1 MKICLDPGHSGK
13 IEPGAC
19 AGGVTEAAINLEV
32 AKIAGRMLEKFGHQ
46 VLLTRSGEVDNDW
59 LSWRCEAAWAF
70 GAELFV
76 SIHCNASLDE
86 SAKGTEVFYYPGSET
101 GHALACCIQS
111 EVVALCR
118 TLDRKVKTN
127 DEWTVLRETAMP
139 AALVELAF
147 LTNEAERARLT
158 SGMGQRQFAE
168 GIVKGINRF
177 ADGGPLFGKVMESP
191 ASYGVGSAG

>member
-1 MKICLDPGHSGK
+1 MKICIDPGHSGK

-19 AGGVTEAAINLEV
+19 AGGVTEAAITLEV
-32 AKIAGRMLEKFGHQ
+32 AKIAGRMLEKFGHK

-59 LSWRCEAAWAF
+59 LTWRCEAAWNFDADIF
-70 GAELFV
+70 I
-76 SIHCNASLDE
+76 SIHCNAAE
-86 SAKGTEVFYYPGSET
+86 STDANGTEVFYYPGSET
-101 GHALACCIQS
+101 GHALARCIQT
-111 EVVALCR
+111 ELVALCR

-139 AALVELAF
+139 AVLVELAF
-147 LTNEAERARLT
+147 ITNDADRARLT

-168 GIVKGINRF
+168 GLVKGVNRF

-191 ASYGVGSAG
+191 ASYGVRSA

>member
-1 MKICLDPGHSGK
+1 MKICIDPGHSGK

-70 GAELFV
+70 GADIFV
-76 SIHCNASLDE
+76 SIHCNACEDE
-86 SAKGTEVFYYPGSET
+86 TVSGTETFYFPGSET

-111 EVVALCR
+111 ELVALCH
-118 TLDRKVKTN
+118 TVDRKVKTN

-139 AALVELAF
+139 AVLVELAF
-147 LTNEAERARLT
+147 LTNEAERARL
-158 SGMGQRQFAE
+158 SSDMGKRQFAE
-168 GIVKGINRF
+168 GLVRGINRF

-191 ASYGVGSAG
+191 TPYGVSSAG